1 MQTLININLKIE
13 GKRKINLKCLTFI
26 HIDTEIWSLQSNI
39 TFLFTVDVRADF
51 DGVHRNISDRVI
63 FITLLKFWTLITVFK
78 IVYFFYPLKLILFWI
93 FFLYMTIY
101 IHVIVYIA
109 KS

>member
-78 IVYFFYPLKLILFWI
+78 IVYFFYPLKLILFW
-93 FFLYMTIY
+93 FFF
-101 IHVIVYIA
+101 
-109 KS
+109 